1 MSLEAILIAVG
12 LGMDT
17 FAVGVGSGTV
27 FQAPVKRSVLRLSF
41 HFGLFQS
48 LLFLAGY
55 FAGTSIVEA
64 IAAWD
69 HYIALGLLLFVG
81 LRMIWEGISPRDEEA
96 LRADPSRGWR
106 LVILSVA
113 TSIDA
118 LAVGLSFGVLAREVL
133 FPAIVIGV
141 VSFAMTLIGSLSGPQ
156 AEGEL
161 WRLRGDP
168 GRPHP
173 DRHRREDL
181 PGAYDLRCRER
192 GLPDVIRRTRN
203 KRGVP
208 TSSAEPVPRS
218 GGRDVPSP
226 LARG

>member
-1 MSLEAILIAVG
+1 MSLEAVLIAVG

-27 FQAPVKRSVLRLSF
+27 FEPPMKRSVFRLCF

-96 LRADPSRGWR
+96 QRADPSRGWR

-118 LAVGLSFGVLAREVL
+118 LAVGLSFGVLAREFL
-133 FPAIVIGV
+133 FPALVIGV
-141 VSFAMTLIGSLSGPQ
+141 ASCAMTLVGILLGRRLQASFGKYAEILGGLILIG
-156 AEGEL
+156 
-161 WRLRGDP
+161 
-168 GRPHP
+168 
-173 DRHRREDL
+173 
-181 PGAYDLRCRER
+181 
-192 GLPDVIRRTRN
+192 I
-203 KRGVP
+203 GVKVFLEH
-208 TSSAEPVPRS
+208 TVFAAGNVAF
-218 GGRDVPSP
+218 
-226 LARG
+226 LL

>member
-27 FQAPVKRSVLRLSF
+27 FEPPVKRSVLRLSF
-41 HFGLFQS
+41 HFGLFQT

-55 FAGTSIVEA
+55 FAGTSIAEA

-81 LRMIWEGISPRDEEA
+81 LRMIWEGISPRDEETR
-96 LRADPSRGWR
+96 RADPSRGWR

-133 FPAIVIGV
+133 FPALVIGV
-141 VSFAMTLIGSLSGPQ
+141 VSFAMTLVGTFLGRRLKASFGGYAEILGGLILIG
-156 AEGEL
+156 
-161 WRLRGDP
+161 
-168 GRPHP
+168 
-173 DRHRREDL
+173 
-181 PGAYDLRCRER
+181 
-192 GLPDVIRRTRN
+192 I
-203 KRGVP
+203 GVKIFLEH
-208 TSSAEPVPRS
+208 AILNAGNVAFRM
-218 GGRDVPSP
+218 
-226 LARG
+226 

>member
-1 MSLEAILIAVG
+1 MSPEAILIAVG

-27 FQAPVKRSVLRLSF
+27 FEPPMRRSVFRLCF

-64 IAAWD
+64 MAAWD

-81 LRMIWEGISPRDEEA
+81 VRMIWEGISRGDEEGQ
-96 LRADPSRGWR
+96 RVDPSRGWR

-133 FPAIVIGV
+133 FPALVIGG
-141 VSFAMTLIGSLSGPQ
+141 VSFAMTLVGILLGRRLQASFGKYAEILGGLILIG
-156 AEGEL
+156 
-161 WRLRGDP
+161 
-168 GRPHP
+168 
-173 DRHRREDL
+173 
-181 PGAYDLRCRER
+181 
-192 GLPDVIRRTRN
+192 I
-203 KRGVP
+203 GVKIFLEQ
-208 TSSAEPVPRS
+208 TVFDAGNVAF
-218 GGRDVPSP
+218 
-226 LARG
+226 LM

>member
-17 FAVGVGSGTV
+17 FAVGVGAGTV
-27 FQAPVKRSVLRLSF
+27 FEPPMKRSVFRLSF

-69 HYIALGLLLFVG
+69 HYVALGLLLFVG
-81 LRMIWEGISPRDEEA
+81 VRMIREGISPEDEEA

-106 LVILSVA
+106 LLMLSVA

-133 FPAIVIGV
+133 FPAVVIGV
-141 VSFAMTLIGSLSGPQ
+141 VSCAMTLVGIYLGRRLQASFGRYAEILGGLILIGIGVKIFL
-156 AEGEL
+156 EHTVF
-161 WRLRGDP
+161 DP
-168 GRPHP
+168 GNV
-173 DRHRREDL
+173 
-181 PGAYDLRCRER
+181 AF
-192 GLPDVIRRTRN
+192 VM
-203 KRGVP
+203 
-208 TSSAEPVPRS
+208 
-218 GGRDVPSP
+218 
-226 LARG
+226 

>member
-27 FQAPVKRSVLRLSF
+27 FQAPVKRGVLRLSF

-55 FAGTSIVEA
+55 FAGTSMVEA

-133 FPAIVIGV
+133 FPVIVIGV
-141 VSFAMTLIGSLSGPQ
+141 VSFAMTLTGVLLGRRLKASFGGYAEIMGGLILIAIGLKIFLEHTISM
-156 AEGEL
+156 
-161 WRLRGDP
+161 P
-168 GRPHP
+168 G
-173 DRHRREDL
+173 
-181 PGAYDLRCRER
+181 
-192 GLPDVIRRTRN
+192 TW
-203 KRGVP
+203 
-208 TSSAEPVPRS
+208 
-218 GGRDVPSP
+218 PS
-226 LARG
+226 

>member
-1 MSLEAILIAVG
+1 MSLEAVLIAVG

-27 FQAPVKRSVLRLSF
+27 FEPPMKRSVFRLCF

-55 FAGTSIVEA
+55 FAGTSIVEV

-81 LRMIWEGISPRDEEA
+81 LRMIWEGISRGDEEA
-96 LRADPSRGWR
+96 QRADPSRGWR

-133 FPAIVIGV
+133 FPAVVIGG
-141 VSFAMTLIGSLSGPQ
+141 VSFAMTLVGILLGRRLQASFGKYAEILGGLILIG
-156 AEGEL
+156 
-161 WRLRGDP
+161 
-168 GRPHP
+168 
-173 DRHRREDL
+173 
-181 PGAYDLRCRER
+181 
-192 GLPDVIRRTRN
+192 I
-203 KRGVP
+203 GVKIFLEQ
-208 TSSAEPVPRS
+208 TVFDAGNVAF
-218 GGRDVPSP
+218 
-226 LARG
+226 LMQ

>member
-1 MSLEAILIAVG
+1 MSPEAILIAVG

-27 FQAPVKRSVLRLSF
+27 FEPPMRRSVFRLCF

-64 IAAWD
+64 MAAWD

-81 LRMIWEGISPRDEEA
+81 VRMIWEGICRGDEETQ
-96 LRADPSRGWR
+96 RVDPSRGWR

-133 FPAIVIGV
+133 FPALVIGG
-141 VSFAMTLIGSLSGPQ
+141 VSFAMTLVGILLGRRLQASFGKYAEILGGLILIG
-156 AEGEL
+156 
-161 WRLRGDP
+161 
-168 GRPHP
+168 
-173 DRHRREDL
+173 
-181 PGAYDLRCRER
+181 
-192 GLPDVIRRTRN
+192 I
-203 KRGVP
+203 GVKIFLEQ
-208 TSSAEPVPRS
+208 TVFDAGNVAF
-218 GGRDVPSP
+218 
-226 LARG
+226 LM

>member
-1 MSLEAILIAVG
+1 MNLEAILIAVG

-27 FQAPVKRSVLRLSF
+27 FEAPMKRSVFRLSF

-55 FAGTSIVEA
+55 FAGASIVEV

-81 LRMIWEGISPRDEEA
+81 LRMIWEGISQRDEEVE
-96 LRADPSRGWR
+96 RADPSRGWR

-133 FPAIVIGV
+133 FPALVIGV
-141 VSFAMTLIGSLSGPQ
+141 VSFAMTLTGIFLGR
-156 AEGEL
+156 
-161 WRLRGDP
+161 RLRASFG
-168 GRPHP
+168 GYAEILGGLILIGIGVKIFL
-173 DRHRREDL
+173 EDTIFDA
-181 PGAYDLRCRER
+181 G
-192 GLPDVIRRTRN
+192 N
-203 KRGVP
+203 
-208 TSSAEPVPRS
+208 
-218 GGRDVPSP
+218 
-226 LARG
+226 LAFLM

>member
-27 FQAPVKRSVLRLSF
+27 FEAPMKRSVFRLCF

-81 LRMIWEGISPRDEEA
+81 LRMIWEGISPPDEEA

-141 VSFAMTLIGSLSGPQ
+141 VSFAMTLVGIFLGRRLQASFGRYAEILGGLILIGIGVKIFLEHTILG
-156 AEGEL
+156 A
-161 WRLRGDP
+161 GDVAF
-168 GRPHP
+168 
-173 DRHRREDL
+173 L
-181 PGAYDLRCRER
+181 L
-192 GLPDVIRRTRN
+192 
-203 KRGVP
+203 
-208 TSSAEPVPRS
+208 
-218 GGRDVPSP
+218 
-226 LARG
+226 

>member
-27 FQAPVKRSVLRLSF
+27 LQAPVKRSVLRLSF

-48 LLFLAGY
+48 LFFLAGY
-55 FAGTSIVEA
+55 FAGTSVVEA

-81 LRMIWEGISPRDEEA
+81 VRMIWEGISPRDEEA

-106 LVILSVA
+106 LIILSVA

-133 FPAIVIGV
+133 LPALVIGV
-141 VSFAMTLIGSLSGPQ
+141 VSCAMTLVGVFLGRRLKASFGGYAEILGGLILIG
-156 AEGEL
+156 
-161 WRLRGDP
+161 
-168 GRPHP
+168 
-173 DRHRREDL
+173 
-181 PGAYDLRCRER
+181 
-192 GLPDVIRRTRN
+192 I
-203 KRGVP
+203 GVKIFLEH
-208 TSSAEPVPRS
+208 TIFDAGNVAF
-218 GGRDVPSP
+218 
-226 LARG
+226 LM

>member
-1 MSLEAILIAVG
+1 MVMTLEAVLIAVG

-27 FQAPVKRSVLRLSF
+27 FEPPMRRSVFRLCF

-48 LLFLAGY
+48 LFFLAGY

-81 LRMIWEGISPRDEEA
+81 LRMIREGISPRDEEA

-106 LVILSVA
+106 LLILSVA

-133 FPAIVIGV
+133 FPALVIGV
-141 VSFAMTLIGSLSGPQ
+141 VSCAMTLAGIYLGRRLQASFGGYAEILGGLILIG
-156 AEGEL
+156 
-161 WRLRGDP
+161 
-168 GRPHP
+168 
-173 DRHRREDL
+173 
-181 PGAYDLRCRER
+181 
-192 GLPDVIRRTRN
+192 I
-203 KRGVP
+203 GVKIFLEH
-208 TSSAEPVPRS
+208 TVLDAGNVAF
-218 GGRDVPSP
+218 
-226 LARG
+226 LM

>member
-27 FQAPVKRSVLRLSF
+27 FEPPVKRSVLRLSF

-48 LLFLAGY
+48 LLFLVGY
-55 FAGTSIVEA
+55 FAGTSVVEA

-81 LRMIWEGISPRDEEA
+81 LRMIWEGISPRDEEVE
-96 LRADPSRGWR
+96 RADPSRGWR

-133 FPAIVIGV
+133 FPALVIGV
-141 VSFAMTLIGSLSGPQ
+141 VSFAMTLTGVFLGRRLKASFGGYAEILGGLILIG
-156 AEGEL
+156 
-161 WRLRGDP
+161 
-168 GRPHP
+168 
-173 DRHRREDL
+173 
-181 PGAYDLRCRER
+181 
-192 GLPDVIRRTRN
+192 I
-203 KRGVP
+203 GVKIFLEH
-208 TSSAEPVPRS
+208 TIFDT
-218 GGRDVPSP
+218 GK
-226 LARG
+226 LAFLLQSW

>member
-1 MSLEAILIAVG
+1 MSLEAILIAVS

-27 FQAPVKRSVLRLSF
+27 FEPPVKRSVLRLSF

-55 FAGTSIVEA
+55 FAGTSVVEA

-81 LRMIWEGISPRDEEA
+81 LRMIWEGISPRDEEVE
-96 LRADPSRGWR
+96 RADPSRGWR

-133 FPAIVIGV
+133 FPALVIGV
-141 VSFAMTLIGSLSGPQ
+141 VSFAMTLTGVFLGRRLKASFGGYAEILGGLILIG
-156 AEGEL
+156 
-161 WRLRGDP
+161 
-168 GRPHP
+168 
-173 DRHRREDL
+173 
-181 PGAYDLRCRER
+181 
-192 GLPDVIRRTRN
+192 I
-203 KRGVP
+203 GVKIFLEH
-208 TSSAEPVPRS
+208 TIFDT
-218 GGRDVPSP
+218 GK
-226 LARG
+226 LAFLLQSW

>member
-27 FQAPVKRSVLRLSF
+27 FEPPVKRSVLRLSF

-55 FAGTSIVEA
+55 FAGTSVVEA

-81 LRMIWEGISPRDEEA
+81 LRMIWEGISPRDEEVE
-96 LRADPSRGWR
+96 RADPSRGWR

-133 FPAIVIGV
+133 FPALVIGV
-141 VSFAMTLIGSLSGPQ
+141 VSFAMTLTGVFLGRRLKASFGGYAEILGGLILIG
-156 AEGEL
+156 
-161 WRLRGDP
+161 
-168 GRPHP
+168 
-173 DRHRREDL
+173 
-181 PGAYDLRCRER
+181 
-192 GLPDVIRRTRN
+192 I
-203 KRGVP
+203 GVKILLEH
-208 TSSAEPVPRS
+208 TIFDT
-218 GGRDVPSP
+218 GK
-226 LARG
+226 LAFLLQSW

>member
-1 MSLEAILIAVG
+1 MSPEAILIAVG

-27 FQAPVKRSVLRLSF
+27 FEPPMRRSVFRLCF

-64 IAAWD
+64 MAAWD

-81 LRMIWEGISPRDEEA
+81 VRMIWEGICRGDEEA
-96 LRADPSRGWR
+96 QRVDPSRGWR

-133 FPAIVIGV
+133 FPALVIGG
-141 VSFAMTLIGSLSGPQ
+141 VSFAMTLVGILLGRRLQASFGKYAEILGGLILIG
-156 AEGEL
+156 
-161 WRLRGDP
+161 
-168 GRPHP
+168 
-173 DRHRREDL
+173 
-181 PGAYDLRCRER
+181 
-192 GLPDVIRRTRN
+192 I
-203 KRGVP
+203 GVKIFLEQ
-208 TSSAEPVPRS
+208 TVFDAGNVAF
-218 GGRDVPSP
+218 
-226 LARG
+226 LM

>member
-1 MSLEAILIAVG
+1 MSLEAVLIAVG

-27 FQAPVKRSVLRLSF
+27 FEPPMKRSVFRLCF

-55 FAGTSIVEA
+55 FAGTSIVEV

-81 LRMIWEGISPRDEEA
+81 LRMIREGISQRDEGA
-96 LRADPSRGWR
+96 LRADPSKGWR
-106 LVILSVA
+106 LMMLSVA

-133 FPAIVIGV
+133 FPAVVIGG
-141 VSFAMTLIGSLSGPQ
+141 VSFAMTLVGILLGRRLQASFGKYAEILGGLILIG
-156 AEGEL
+156 
-161 WRLRGDP
+161 
-168 GRPHP
+168 
-173 DRHRREDL
+173 
-181 PGAYDLRCRER
+181 
-192 GLPDVIRRTRN
+192 I
-203 KRGVP
+203 GVKIFLEQ
-208 TSSAEPVPRS
+208 TVFDAGNVAF
-218 GGRDVPSP
+218 
-226 LARG
+226 LMQ